1 MAKTRTSSKQS
12 VKTRKP
18 ASRERGKPT
27 TRTIA
32 KPKTAQRQRLRRFT
46 ELVGQET
53 YAVWVAMLQTLVPNG
68 RTHRLAVVL
77 AGMYQYATE
86 KAERLS
92 KRERADGSL
101 AASLV
106 TAYDTADP
114 KEVKAQIRDAVL
126 RLFKDAG
133 VEHERISAGGEKYS
147 IADASFTEY
156 ADWYNYPW
164 D

>member
-1 MAKTRTSSKQS
+1 MTPRALSKAK
-12 VKTRKP
+12 VKAPKP
-18 ASRERGKPT
+18 ASKERGKPAT
-27 TRTIA
+27 KTSP
-32 KPKTAQRQRLRRFT
+32 KPKTAQRRSLRRFS

-92 KRERADGSL
+92 KRERVEGTL

-106 TAYDTADP
+106 RAYDTADP
-114 KEVKAQIRDAVL
+114 EEVKAHIRDAVL

-133 VEHERISAGGEKYS
+133 VEHERKSAGGEKYS
-147 IADASFTEY
+147 VADASYAEY